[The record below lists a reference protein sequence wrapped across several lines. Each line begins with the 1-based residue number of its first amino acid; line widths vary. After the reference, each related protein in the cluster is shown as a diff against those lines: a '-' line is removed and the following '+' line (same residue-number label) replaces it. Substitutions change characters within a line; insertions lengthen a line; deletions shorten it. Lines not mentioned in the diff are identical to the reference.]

1 MHAKILMN
9 YYFSILSK
17 ITEKKA
23 LSGTCSIC
31 ASTVTMFL
39 EILVCI
45 PNLF

>member
-9 YYFSILSK
+9 YYFSILFK
-17 ITEKKA
+17 ITEKA